1 MLSNEFIRNYTDLG
15 SHRNTFFPV
24 LEKKMNKEAEANI
37 KYHHVSSAP
46 SNAECIM
53 YCQLIYSIKI
63 FLLGN
68 YLA

>member
-1 MLSNEFIRNYTDLG
+1 MNLLG
-15 SHRNTFFPV
+15 ITLTLVHIETLFFPV
-24 LEKKMNKEAEANI
+24 LEKKMNKEAEANV